1 MADCER
7 KRAAPDG
14 AYKRFDAVKTL
25 PQGEFISPEDF
36 QSARRAPGKSEI
48 CREAALRQNGFPG
61 LLGAGEM
68 AADPKDL

>member
-1 MADCER
+1 MIDCEQ

-36 QSARRAPGKSEI
+36 QSAPRAPDKSEI
-48 CREAALRQNGFPG
+48 WRETALRQNGFPG
-61 LLGAGEM
+61 LLGVGEM
-68 AADPKDL
+68 GNSSM